1 MSSAAQR
8 YDQRYFDKWYRHPSH
23 RVSTM
28 ASAGRKAVLALA
40 VAEYYLERPVRTVLD
55 VGCGEGQWHLIL
67 KKLRPGIRYTG
78 VDPSEYAVKRFGRS
92 RNLKLGGFS
101 DLPNLKLA
109 MSYDL
114 IVCSDTLYYVS
125 REELAAGIKEMAAR
139 LGGVAFFEAY
149 ASDEALTGD
158 IRTIEKRD
166 TNFYKKLFRKNGL
179 VTCGPHCYAG
189 NVLRDRVTDLERG
202 AV

>member
-1 MSSAAQR
+1 MTSATLTNGTAIR
-8 YDQRYFDKWYRHPSH
+8 R
-23 RVSTM
+23 T
-28 ASAGRKAVLALA
+28 ASAPWPQRAGKRPWRWLS
-40 VAEYYLERPVRTVLD
+40 AEYYLERPVRTVLD

-139 LGGVAFFEAY
+139 LGRRGVFRGVCERRGADGGHPHHRETGHEFLQEAVSQER
-149 ASDEALTGD
+149 AGDVRAALLCGERAARPSHGFGTRG
-158 IRTIEKRD
+158 
-166 TNFYKKLFRKNGL
+166 GL
-179 VTCGPHCYAG
+179 VA
-189 NVLRDRVTDLERG
+189 
-202 AV
+202 